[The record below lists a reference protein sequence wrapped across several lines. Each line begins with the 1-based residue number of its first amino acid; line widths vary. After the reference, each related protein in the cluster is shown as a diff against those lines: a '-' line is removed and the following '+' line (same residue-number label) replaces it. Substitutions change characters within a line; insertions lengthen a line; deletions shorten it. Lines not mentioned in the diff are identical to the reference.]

1 MRVQQA
7 FIHVDVDDLGAIF
20 NLVARHLYCGFI
32 IACEDQL
39 FELGATRDIGAL
51 ADIDEA
57 GRGSGGGHFC
67 SALYWFRRP

>member
-7 FIHVDVDDLGAIF
+7 FIHVNVDDLRTIF
-20 NLVARHLYCGFI
+20 DLVARHFNGSFE

-39 FELGATRDIGAL
+39 FELGTASDIGAL

-67 SALYWFRRP
+67 SAL